1 MFEENDEE
9 YNASN
14 DVDFSDDEEVSDQ
27 FQDDENKDDEKP
39 SFKII
44 SFDDIR
50 ENILKTPKKTIP
62 FLTRFEKARIIGVRL
77 QQLAYGAKPR
87 IDTTNLRSMNEI
99 VEQELIQRKIPFIIR
114 RPLPNGTF
122 EDWKMEEFE
131 TI

>member
-44 SFDDIR
+44 SFDDFK
-50 ENILKTPKKTIP
+50 NIFKFINISLPSD
-62 FLTRFEKARIIGVRL
+62 IIS
-77 QQLAYGAKPR
+77 P
-87 IDTTNLRSMNEI
+87 TS
-99 VEQELIQRKIPFIIR
+99 IIINTK
-114 RPLPNGTF
+114 LSNIKSF
-122 EDWKMEEFE
+122 WACCK
-131 TI
+131 

>member
-27 FQDDENKDDEKP
+27 LLDDENKDDEKP

-62 FLTRFEKARIIGVRL
+62 FLTRFEKARITGVRL
-77 QQLAYGAKPR
+77 QQLSYGAKPR
-87 IDTTNLRSMNEI
+87 IDTTNMKSMNEI